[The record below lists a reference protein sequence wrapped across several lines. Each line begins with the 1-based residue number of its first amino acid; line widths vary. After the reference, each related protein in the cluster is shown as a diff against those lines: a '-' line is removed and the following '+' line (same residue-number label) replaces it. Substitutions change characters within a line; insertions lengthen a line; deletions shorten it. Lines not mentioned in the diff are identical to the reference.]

1 MQIDN
6 TTNYA
11 VQELSMRLGN
21 MAIRAGILHQA
32 NDELKNENSKL
43 TKANELLKKQ
53 VASYKGKGSEQVNA
67 TNHQSGS
74 DKQRG

>member
-32 NDELKNENSKL
+32 NDELKMK
-43 TKANELLKKQ
+43 T
-53 VASYKGKGSEQVNA
+53 ASL
-67 TNHQSGS
+67 
-74 DKQRG
+74 